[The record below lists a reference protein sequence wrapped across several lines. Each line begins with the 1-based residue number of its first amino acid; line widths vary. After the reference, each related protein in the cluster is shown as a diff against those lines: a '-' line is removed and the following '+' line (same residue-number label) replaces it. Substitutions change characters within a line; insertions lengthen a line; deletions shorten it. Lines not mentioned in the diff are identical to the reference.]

1 MSKTSVRS
9 VTVSKVT
16 GNKSTLDNDLVVSE
30 EPLEI
35 RLKYSNGQSYNEKR
49 LAVTMRTPGNDF
61 ELAIGFLLTEGIIN
75 TYRDVNKIFYCESVK
90 SVEEEGNVLIVGL
103 NEDRRIDEKIFDRNF
118 YVSSSC
124 GVCGK
129 SSIESVRTNCSQIL
143 NPEFPKIPIELVH
156 QIPQLASEDQHLFRH
171 TGGLHAAAL
180 FNSAGELLLIREDVG
195 RHNAVDKIIGA
206 RSIVNE
212 SNDES
217 ILFVSGRAGFELV
230 QKCVTAGI
238 PIMIAVGAPS
248 SLAVELAIEQ
258 NLTLIG
264 FARKNTFNIYS
275 GDGRLIAQQ

>member
-61 ELAIGFLLTEGIIN
+61 ELAIGFLLTEGIIIS
-75 TYRDVNKIFYCESVK
+75 YRDVNKIFYCESVK

-180 FNSAGELLLIREDVG
+180 FNSQGELLLIREDVG

-206 RSIVNE
+206 RSILNE
-212 SNDES
+212 RNDES

-248 SLAVELAIEQ
+248 SLAVDLAIEQ